1 MAFQTL
7 AVLSRHFTI
16 YSLDPATPVPAEV
29 FDSDLYF
36 IGRTE
41 EQLSIVVPESL
52 NLVAEDKD
60 KDWRALEL
68 LGPLELSMVGIMAKI
83 SEVLAHAKVS
93 IFVLSTFDT
102 DFFLVKHN
110 KLNIAVNALQNAGY
124 NVVDQS

>member
-1 MAFQTL
+1 MALQTL

-29 FDSDLYF
+29 FDSDLYL
-36 IGRTE
+36 IDRTE
-41 EQLSIVVPESL
+41 EQLSIVVPESV
-52 NLVAEDKD
+52 NLIADDKD

-83 SEVLAHAKVS
+83 SEILALAKVS

-110 KLNIAVNALQNAGY
+110 KLNIAVNALQDAGY
-124 NVVDQS
+124 TVVDQS

>member
-1 MAFQTL
+1 MALQTL
-7 AVLSRHFTI
+7 AVLPRHFTI

-41 EQLSIVVPESL
+41 EQLSIVVPESV
-52 NLVAEDKD
+52 NLEAEDKD

-83 SEVLAHAKVS
+83 SEILALAKVS

-110 KLNIAVNALQNAGY
+110 KLHIAVNALQDAGY